1 MDDSSDDGEE
11 MVVTLGNPDES
22 GEEYEQEDEDFEMDE
37 DAESGDEDETPKKRG
52 WWQDKADEEEAKKK
66 RKVVEVDEPQTLAEQ
81 EALAL
86 KLLGL

>member
-1 MDDSSDDGEE
+1 MDDDYSDDGETL
-11 MVVTLGNPDES
+11 VTLGNPDISDFS
-22 GEEYEQEDEDFEMDE
+22 GDDGNGDYSMDE
-37 DAESGDEDETPKKRG
+37 DNGSADEETPKKRG
-52 WWQDKADEEEAKKK
+52 WWQDKADAEEAKKK

>member
-1 MDDSSDDGEE
+1 MDDDYSDDEE
-11 MVVTLGNPDES
+11 TVVTLGNPDVS
-22 GEEYEQEDEDFEMDE
+22 DFSDGEGDHLMDE
-37 DAESGDEDETPKKRG
+37 DNVSADEESPKKRG
-52 WWQDKADEEEAKKK
+52 WWQDKADAEEAKKK